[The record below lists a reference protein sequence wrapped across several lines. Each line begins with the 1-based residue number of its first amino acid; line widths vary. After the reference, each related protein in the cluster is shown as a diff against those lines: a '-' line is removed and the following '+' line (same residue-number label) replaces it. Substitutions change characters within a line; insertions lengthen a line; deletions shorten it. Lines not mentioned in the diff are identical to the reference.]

1 MPEKP
6 KIVSFREAAQT
17 LHIASYT
24 LFRMLKKGE
33 IPGAFRVGRLWRFNL
48 GELERIGK
56 ICAKRARKK

>member
-6 KIVSFREAAQT
+6 KIVSFREAAQS
-17 LHIASYT
+17 LDIASHT

-33 IPGAFRVGRLWRFNL
+33 IRGAFRVGRLWRFKL

-56 ICAKRARKK
+56 ISAKRARKK